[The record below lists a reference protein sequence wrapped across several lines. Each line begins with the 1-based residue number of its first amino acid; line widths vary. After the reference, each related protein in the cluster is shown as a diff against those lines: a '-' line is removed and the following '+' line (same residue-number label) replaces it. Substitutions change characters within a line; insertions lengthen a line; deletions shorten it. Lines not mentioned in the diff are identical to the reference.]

1 MSTTLHYDKIKDDWM
16 DALPLGNGRVGA
28 MFFGLPGKE
37 RIEMNEESLWSGK
50 PLEEEYVSDEDA
62 LSKLRKYL
70 FDEDY
75 EAANKYADKNFLAN
89 PPRVR
94 FYETFGNIF
103 IDFDDKNEADNYY
116 KFLDLSTAIAGA
128 DYKKSGSLYKTRCFI
143 SEEYDVLVYKAQSD
157 GKPFD
162 CTLSICREKDEA
174 VTNCGDN
181 AILMSGMVSFE
192 TEEIY
197 GDGGLGMS
205 FVSVLKVKTDG
216 KACASDG
223 AIRICGATYIEVF
236 GAFETNYDAKIFDYR
251 KDLDITSI
259 AEEKCE
265 RAMDFGYAALEERHK
280 EDHSRL
286 FDKVS
291 LSIEC
296 EDKSHIPTDLRLMQV
311 QKGEDDPGLAVLYY
325 NFGRYLLIESSAKN
339 ATLPAN
345 LQGIW
350 VNGFRPPWGSDY
362 HTNINLQ
369 MNYWPSDIAN
379 MQEAFPVYLDFVKN
393 LSLRGYDTA
402 KKLYGTRGWT
412 VHHTTD
418 IFGRSGVHDSV
429 SCGFFPMAG
438 PWLCL
443 NLWEHFEFT
452 CDLSY
457 LEEIYPILKGSC
469 EFLLDFL
476 VESPDGYL
484 VTNPSNS
491 PENSFFY
498 YDKDGS
504 KKQTMFTYGATIDF
518 ELIDCIFTRM
528 IAACSILG
536 RDNDFAKH
544 LSDALKR
551 LPPIEIS
558 ERYGTIR
565 EWIKDYEEVEPS
577 HRHVSHLFALHPSD
591 TINENTP
598 ELFEA
603 AKRTIHRRLS
613 HGGGA
618 TGWSRAWII
627 NFYARLK
634 DGNSARENLLTLL
647 KNSTAY
653 NLFDMHP
660 PFQIDGNF
668 GAVSGITEMLIQS
681 HLGKIGQRVT
691 EILPALPDAWK
702 KGSVK
707 GIKGRG
713 NFEFDI
719 IWDNNKPTAVTVKA
733 CCTGTLRLKL
743 SDNMQSFKTQKQYRL
758 SGNILEID
766 FAENEVAEIVF

>member
-1 MSTTLHYDKIKDDWM
+1 MAARLWYNKIKEDWM
-16 DALPLGNGRVGA
+16 DALPLGNGRIGV

-37 RIEMNEESLWSGK
+37 RIEINEESLWSGK
-50 PLEEEYVSDEDA
+50 PLEESYMSDADA
-62 LSKLRKYL
+62 LAMLRKLL

-75 EAANKYADKNFLAN
+75 EAANEYADKNFLAD

-94 FYETFGNIF
+94 FYESFGNIF
-103 IDFDDKNEADNYY
+103 IDFDDKREAEDYY
-116 KFLDLSTAIAGA
+116 KFLDLSSAISGA
-128 DYKKSGSLYKTRCFI
+128 DYKKGNSSYKTRCFI
-143 SEEYDVLVYKAQSD
+143 SEDADTLVYKAETD

-162 CTLSICREKDEA
+162 CTLSLCREKDE
-174 VTNCGDN
+174 TIENCGDDT
-181 AILMSGMVSFE
+181 ILMSGKVSFE
-192 TEEIY
+192 TEDIY
-197 GDGGLGMS
+197 GDGGIGMS
-205 FVSVLKVKTDG
+205 FAAALLVKTDG
-216 KACASDG
+216 KACAKDG
-223 AIRICGATYIEVF
+223 QVRVCGGTYIEIF
-236 GAFETNYDAKIFDYR
+236 AAFETSYDAKTFTYDNSI
-251 KDLDITSI
+251 DIEAI
-259 AEEKCE
+259 AKEKCE
-265 RAMDFGYAALEERHK
+265 NAASMGYEILEEKHRAA
-280 EDHSRL
+280 HSQL
-286 FDKVS
+286 FDKMRLS
-291 LSIEC
+291 LAC
-296 EDKSHIPTDLRLMQV
+296 EDKSHIPTDERLMRV
-311 QKGEDDPGLAVLYY
+311 QNGETDLGLVVLYY

-350 VNGFRPPWGSDY
+350 ADGFTPPWGSDY

-369 MNYWPSDIAN
+369 MNYWSSDLAN
-379 MQEAFPVYLDFVKN
+379 MPETFPVYLNFMKN
-393 LSLRGYDTA
+393 LSQCGYDTA

-418 IFGRSGVHDSV
+418 IFGRCGVHDAV

-438 PWLCL
+438 PWLCV
-443 NLWEHFEFT
+443 NLWDHFEYT
-452 CDLSY
+452 CDLDY
-457 LEEIYPILKGSC
+457 LKEIYPILKGSC

-498 YDKDGS
+498 CDKDGN
-504 KKQTMFTYGATIDF
+504 KKQSMFTYGATIDF
-518 ELIDCIFTRM
+518 ELTECIFTRM
-528 IAACSILG
+528 IAACDILG
-536 RDNDFAKH
+536 RDRDFAKE
-544 LSDALKR
+544 LADAIKR
-551 LPPIEIS
+551 LPPIEIG

-577 HRHVSHLFALHPSD
+577 HRHISHLFALHPSD

-634 DGNSARENLLTLL
+634 DGNNAWDNIEALL

-668 GAVSGITEMLIQS
+668 GAVSGISEMLIQS
-681 HLGKIGQRVT
+681 HLGKIGERVT
-691 EILPALPDAWK
+691 EILPALPHAWK
-702 KGSVK
+702 KGSVS

-719 IWDNNKPTAVTVKA
+719 SWDNNKPTTVTVRA
-733 CCTGTLRLKL
+733 LQGNTLRLKL
-743 SDNMQSFKTQKQYRL
+743 SDNMQGFKTNKHYEL
-758 SGNILEID
+758 CDNILQMK
-766 FAENEVAEIVF
+766 FAENEIVEITF